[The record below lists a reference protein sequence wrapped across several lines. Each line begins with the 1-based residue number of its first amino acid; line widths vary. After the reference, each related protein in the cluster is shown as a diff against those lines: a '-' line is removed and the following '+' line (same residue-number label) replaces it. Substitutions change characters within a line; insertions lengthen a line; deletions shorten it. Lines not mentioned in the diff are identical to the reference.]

1 MARTMPGVFM
11 FSILGEKKPRPP
23 FGCRQA
29 AKGRLKL
36 LEEVL
41 TQGSFA
47 FNVGQIFGK
56 ESTCS

>member
-1 MARTMPGVFM
+1 M